1 MANTISV
8 IMAAGLAA
16 AASLGIAAPAVPYAG
31 TANGLLGVNVST
43 ETTPQAIVAHVEAFT
58 GAPIVILGARLNPD
72 CTPPAV
78 LQQRLDRAAAFSRI
92 HPETPVYVTG
102 GKTQQSCPLSEA
114 AVMEAGLRV
123 RLVPNPIHREDAAGN
138 TLQNASNVARM
149 IGDRAVVISN
159 QDHLPRALRNFRDAG
174 VRRAVGLAA

>member
-1 MANTISV
+1 MANTVAV

-16 AASLGIAAPAVPYAG
+16 ASSLGISVPAVPYAG
-31 TANGLLGVNVST
+31 VNVSA
-43 ETTPQAIVAHVEAFT
+43 ETSPQAIVAHVEAFT

-72 CTPPAV
+72 CSTPGV

-102 GKTQQSCPLSEA
+102 GRTQPSCPITEA
-114 AVMEAGLRV
+114 AAMELGLRA
-123 RLVPNPIHREDAAGN
+123 RLVPNAIYREDAAGS
-138 TLQNASNVARM
+138 TVQNAAFVSRM
-149 IGDRAVVISN
+149 IGDRAVIVTS
-159 QDHLPRALRNFRDAG
+159 QDHLPRALRNFQDAG